1 MFIFENVTMDQQT
14 PHPIVLSPATRLT
27 PNGYRSHSR
36 SPSRSPHRRQQF
48 RSTYADPLVSSLSP
62 NSTLEAL
69 RAADAL
75 PPRAGCRN
83 QILADSIADAS
94 NSERALG
101 IRAALAAKKLR
112 EWYNE
117 VKAWPWPQNRF
128 ELPRPQD
135 RQIDCRR
142 DHGGH
147 LDQVLVEHTQTLDTQ
162 EDIGVVTYL
171 GSLPAGTVQE
181 YEDRIE
187 AIRNDMEALDLEEL
201 KDHVR
206 GAHLLP
212 RSRSSSLSERAE
224 TSATAFGNLDDF
236 TVVITATTMHAL
248 PWVMRL
254 NILLDVWFVRI
265 LVLKQTP
272 GFLQQLEDSRIAMES
287 AQQAIK
293 HSNSFGV
300 PAGTDLTTSAFTTM
314 KSILQQK
321 VGNLGQRLDGMLD
334 TLEGSEDT
342 IPDHWI
348 DDMERIQHDYEV
360 WVVEAEQK
368 VEQYEWRLQAE
379 KLKQMIGS
387 DDDLES
393 RAKSHP
399 YAHNS
404 KAGGDLEKHYSSI
417 EHSAALPFAQDGSRD
432 IMQEII
438 DALDQGQSTNVGS
451 TMALSLSG
459 RAGETE
465 PFIMTSSA
473 DSQIPNDIH
482 GLSKPTLGACGPN
495 EEKEQ
500 KWFANNRPPA
510 LDLSGDGPAAYDS
523 LSSNTSFPGSAT
535 SECFSN
541 MSSPE
546 ILDASRVEY
555 FKTTLEDKTP
565 FWFPSE
571 EQKPRDVLS
580 RHSSQRTETSIGTVK
595 DKPVPSTVRPV
606 QGTRSRASSFMP
618 EHTIH
623 EHPVGLSQAS
633 DGNIDVKPT
642 IQVERTSSTSTEV
655 LPRSVVSINSMPAYF
670 GLSKVLK
677 GTKYYCY
684 SQCELFISVIRKT
697 TRSGLEQFTR
707 ILPSFTHR

>member
-1 MFIFENVTMDQQT
+1 M
-14 PHPIVLSPATRLT
+14 LSPATRLT

-36 SPSRSPHRRQQF
+36 SPSHSPQRRQQF
-48 RSTYADPLVSSLSP
+48 RGIHADPLVSSLSP
-62 NSTLEAL
+62 SSTLEAL

-83 QILADSIADAS
+83 QILAESIADAS

-112 EWYNE
+112 EWHNE
-117 VKAWPWPQNRF
+117 VQAWPWPQGRF
-128 ELPRPQD
+128 EQPHPQD
-135 RQIDCRR
+135 RQMDRRR

-147 LDQVLVEHTQTLDTQ
+147 LDQVLVEHAHPLDTQ
-162 EDIGVVTYL
+162 EEIGRATYL
-171 GSLPAGTVQE
+171 GSLPAHTVQE

-187 AIRNDMEALDLEEL
+187 AIRNEMEALDLEEL
-201 KDHVR
+201 KDHIR

-212 RSRSSSLSERAE
+212 RSRSSTLSARSE
-224 TSATAFGNLDDF
+224 TSSTTFGNLDDF
-236 TVVITATTMHAL
+236 TVIITATTMHAL

-254 NILLDVWFVRI
+254 NILLDVWFIRI

-272 GFLQQLEDSRIAMES
+272 GFLRQLEDTRIAMES

-293 HSNSFGV
+293 HSDNSGL
-300 PAGTDLTTSAFTTM
+300 PAGTDLTRSAFTTM
-314 KSILQQK
+314 KSILRHK

-348 DDMERIQHDYEV
+348 DEMEKIQHDYEV
-360 WVVEAEQK
+360 WVVEADRK
-368 VEQYEWRLQAE
+368 VELYEWRLQAE
-379 KLKQMIGS
+379 KLKQMCS
-387 DDDLES
+387 DVNRES
-393 RAKSHP
+393 RARSHS
-399 YAHNS
+399 YTFNS
-404 KAGGDLEKHYSSI
+404 KADGDLGRQFASI
-417 EHSAALPFAQDGSRD
+417 DRPAASPFAQDGSRD

-438 DALDQGQSTNVGS
+438 NALDHGESANAGR
-451 TMALSLSG
+451 TMPLKLCE
-459 RAGETE
+459 RKTETE
-465 PFIMTSSA
+465 PLVMTSVVDFQFSN
-473 DSQIPNDIH
+473 DSH
-482 GLSKPTLGACGPN
+482 GLAKPILASCGPN

-500 KWFANNRPPA
+500 KWPANNRPQP
-510 LDLSGDGPAAYDS
+510 LVLSGDGPAAYDS
-523 LSSNTSFPGSAT
+523 LSSDASFPGSAT

-565 FWFPSE
+565 FCFPVE
-571 EQKPRDVLS
+571 GQNPREIPS

-595 DKPVPSTVRPV
+595 EKPVPSV

-623 EHPVGLSQAS
+623 EHLDDPSHAS
-633 DGNIDVKPT
+633 NGNIDVKPT
-642 IQVERTSSTSTEV
+642 VRGKRASSTSLEK
-655 LPRSVVSINSMPAYF
+655 SGVSINFMP
-670 GLSKVLK
+670 
-677 GTKYYCY
+677 
-684 SQCELFISVIRKT
+684 
-697 TRSGLEQFTR
+697 R
-707 ILPSFTHR
+707 ILRIV

>member
-1 MFIFENVTMDQQT
+1 MFENVTMDQQT
-14 PHPIVLSPATRLT
+14 PHPIVLSPVTRLT
-27 PNGYRSHSR
+27 PSGYRSHSR
-36 SPSRSPHRRQQF
+36 SPSHSPHRRQQS

-75 PPRAGCRN
+75 PLRAGCRN

-101 IRAALAAKKLR
+101 IRAALAAKKLQ
-112 EWYNE
+112 EWHNE
-117 VKAWPWPQNRF
+117 VKAWPWPQSRF
-128 ELPRPQD
+128 ERPQPQD
-135 RQIDCRR
+135 KQTNRRR

-171 GSLPAGTVQE
+171 GSLPAVTVQE

-187 AIRNDMEALDLEEL
+187 VIRNEMEALDLDEL

-212 RSRSSSLSERAE
+212 RSRSSSLAGRAE
-224 TSATAFGNLDDF
+224 TSATTFGNLDDV

-254 NILLDVWFVRI
+254 NILLDIWFIRI

-272 GFLQQLEDSRIAMES
+272 GFLRQLEDSRVAMES

-293 HSNSFGV
+293 PSNDLGAPV
-300 PAGTDLTTSAFTTM
+300 GTDLTRSAFTTM
-314 KSILQQK
+314 KSILRHK

-348 DDMERIQHDYEV
+348 DDMEIIQHDYEV
-360 WVVEAEQK
+360 WVVEAEQR

-379 KLKQMIGS
+379 KLKQIMGS
-387 DDDLES
+387 DVYLGG
-393 RAKSHP
+393 RAKCHP
-399 YAHNS
+399 HTDNP
-404 KAGGDLEKHYSSI
+404 KADGDLKRHYSSND
-417 EHSAALPFAQDGSRD
+417 HSAASPFAQDGSRD

-438 DALDQGQSTNVGS
+438 DALDQGQSADVGS
-451 TMALSLSG
+451 TTALSLSG

-465 PFIMTSSA
+465 SFILTNGA
-473 DSQIPNDIH
+473 DSQFPNDSH
-482 GLSKPTLGACGPN
+482 GLSKPLGCCGPN

-500 KWFANNRPPA
+500 KWSANNRPQA
-510 LDLSGDGPAAYDS
+510 LDLSRDGPAAYDS
-523 LSSNTSFPGSAT
+523 LSSDTSFPGSAT

-571 EQKPRDVLS
+571 EQNPRDVLS

-623 EHPVGLSQAS
+623 EHPAGPSQAS

-642 IQVERTSSTSTEV
+642 VRVERASSTSTEV
-655 LPRSVVSINSMPAYF
+655 LPRNGVSINSISVYF

-677 GTKYYCY
+677 DTKYYHY

-697 TRSGLEQFTR
+697 TWPGLEQFAR
-707 ILPSFTHR
+707 RLPSFTHR